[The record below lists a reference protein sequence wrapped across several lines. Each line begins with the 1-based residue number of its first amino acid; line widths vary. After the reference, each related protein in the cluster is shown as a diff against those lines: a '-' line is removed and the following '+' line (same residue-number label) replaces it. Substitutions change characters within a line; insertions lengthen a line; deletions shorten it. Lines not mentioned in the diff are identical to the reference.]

1 MPARLNLTISL
12 LLLLVCVGSVR
23 ADISRSQARRVITR
37 MAGINLPSSAVNVTS
52 VNSNAADAAEA
63 SADLQL
69 VFRLVQNED
78 GIWSIAEIRTGQD
91 LWEDVR
97 LLARAANFTLPT
109 PECHTPTVTQRR
121 DTELN
126 SKRVRCLAA
135 NLFSITLPSDEVRVK
150 EFSPLSLPVGTETSA
165 LAVVYV
171 RADFRLRRQAK
182 SWQVTEFKS
191 GNREGINVA
200 GIQGAIDAAKRNQAE
215 NELRLIAAALEDYK
229 RDRGRYVPSDKHSV
243 LIDHL
248 NPRFLNRVLRLD
260 PWHHPY
266 QYQGGDQRFAL
277 HSAGPD
283 GKPDTP
289 DDITI
294 SGPSR

>member
-1 MPARLNLTISL
+1 MSARLKLTISL
-12 LLLLVCVGSVR
+12 LLLLVCVGSAR

-37 MAGINLPSSAVNVTS
+37 MAGFNLPNSAVNVTS
-52 VNSNAADAAEA
+52 VNSTAADAAEA

-69 VFRLVQNED
+69 VFRLVQNEN

-97 LLARAANFTLPT
+97 LLARAANFKLPT
-109 PECHTPTVTQRR
+109 PECHTLTMTRR
-121 DTELN
+121 DDTELN
-126 SKRVRCLAA
+126 SKRVRCLVA
-135 NLFSITLPSDEVRVK
+135 NLFSINLPSDEVRVK
-150 EFSPLSLPVGTETSA
+150 EFSSLSLSVGTETSA

-191 GNREGINVA
+191 GNREWINVA

-229 RDRGRYVPSDKHSV
+229 QARGRYVTSDKHSV

-248 NPRFLNRVLRLD
+248 NPRFLNRALRLD
-260 PWHHPY
+260 PWRHPY
-266 QYQGGDQRFAL
+266 HYQGESQRFAL
-277 HSAGPD
+277 HSSGPD

-294 SGPSR
+294 AAPSR